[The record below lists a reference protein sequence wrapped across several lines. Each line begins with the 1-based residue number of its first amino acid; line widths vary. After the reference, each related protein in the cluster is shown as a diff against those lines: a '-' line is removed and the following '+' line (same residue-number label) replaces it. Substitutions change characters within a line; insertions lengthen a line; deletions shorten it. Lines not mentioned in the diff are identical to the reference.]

1 MEHREKGECWKT
13 EERCPERT
21 ETCSRNTMP
30 FMKQTFSTVGCGRMW
45 KVKKRRER
53 LNKEA
58 KEEGRTSGKREV
70 EGDRERVEI
79 QRICLDHVSS
89 KAFEALCPN
98 SEGRVLGILGSPPVC
113 VCALLDPSNG
123 ACGGFLQF

>member
-1 MEHREKGECWKT
+1 MLEDRGALPSEDGDLLPECHAMHEENFLSSWLREDVAGK
-13 EERCPERT
+13 EEE
-21 ETCSRNTMP
+21 
-30 FMKQTFSTVGCGRMW
+30 
-45 KVKKRRER
+45 RER

-58 KEEGRTSGKREV
+58 KEEGRTNGKREE

-98 SEGRVLGILGSPPVC
+98 SEEESFGDSSESSG
-113 VCALLDPSNG
+113 VCARFLILLMVP
-123 ACGGFLQF
+123 AVVFPF

>member
-21 ETCSRNTMP
+21 ETCSRKTMP

-45 KVKKRRER
+45 QVKKRRER
-53 LNKEA
+53 LNKKA

-89 KAFEALCPN
+89 KAFEAFCPN
-98 SEGRVLGILGSPPVC
+98 SEGGFLGVLRCVCVC
-113 VCALLDPSNG
+113 VCA
-123 ACGGFLQF
+123 F